1 MTTPIKIY
9 DPLLCLLQRR
19 AVQWMQRQ
27 ERASEQVPDANWR
40 YLQTQDGL
48 SLWVATHTGD
58 LTLQEPPMQRR
69 CPGGLFCDEPVS
81 FMSIL
86 KILYDTKTGRPPPG
100 NAASLTHSRINMPL
114 VCLRVVPMLC
124 MLPDG
129 CPGIGLH
136 AASFCKMS
144 WISIAG
150 PGQDNYWPGADCE
163 DPWPHASSAADG

>member
-40 YLQTQDGL
+40 YLQTQDRL
-48 SLWVATHTGD
+48 SFWVATHTGD
-58 LTLQEPPMQRR
+58 LMLQEPPMQRR

-86 KILYDTKTGRPPPG
+86 KILYDTKTGSAGRPPPG
-100 NAASLTHSRINMPL
+100 NAASLTHSRHQHAT
-114 VCLRVVPMLC
+114 CVPAQRAHA
-124 MLPDG
+124 
-129 CPGIGLH
+129 LH
-136 AASFCKMS
+136 ASRWLS
-144 WISIAG
+144 WHRAARSIFL
-150 PGQDNYWPGADCE
+150 QDVMDLHCRAWARQLLAWC
-163 DPWPHASSAADG
+163 